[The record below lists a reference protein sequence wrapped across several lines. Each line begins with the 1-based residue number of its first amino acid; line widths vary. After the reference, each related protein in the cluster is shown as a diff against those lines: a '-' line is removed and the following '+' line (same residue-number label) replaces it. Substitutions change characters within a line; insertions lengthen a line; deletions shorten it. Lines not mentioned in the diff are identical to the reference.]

1 MNNYT
6 DEFVPGTDLD
16 KDINDLVVPTTTTYS
31 RWVKDASWYGAHG
44 RKDYFEHSYL
54 MSGLAGE
61 AGEAADEFKKIQRQ
75 MEFLSLSVQHIKGRV
90 VSGYDPQKFDIE
102 LATRLVK
109 LVDEVG
115 DVVWYVAA
123 LCNMWGIRLEDLM
136 LFNMAKLHMKHQDNA
151 KMPVWPADLPTPEEI
166 RVKVILQISKTLGH
180 DQIGKKG

>member
-1 MNNYT
+1 MSN
-6 DEFVPGTDLD
+6 DIGFEPGTDLD
-16 KDINDLVVPTTTTYS
+16 MDANDLVVPTTTTYS
-31 RWVKDASWYGAHG
+31 KWVKDGSWYGAHG

-75 MEFLSLSVQHIKGRV
+75 MEFLSIPGDVQNCA
-90 VSGYDPQKFDIE
+90 VSGYDPRKYDIE

-123 LCNMWGIRLEDLM
+123 LCNLWGIRVEDLM
-136 LFNMAKLHMKHQDNA
+136 LFNMAKLHMKHRENT
-151 KMPVWPADLPTPEEI
+151 KMPPWPDDLPTPQEI
-166 RVKVILQISKTLGH
+166 RVKVILQISETLGH
-180 DQIGKKG
+180 DTIGKQKG